1 MEQIIRELK
10 QQLAGEK
17 LTPEQLK
24 GLIRADYIY
33 RSGDEHHLTARGR
46 EALAGVNPQGTRQRD
61 GVRLMSVPTHSDQPF
76 RLIPISGSD

>member
-10 QQLAGEK
+10 RQIAGEK

-46 EALAGVNPQGTRQRD
+46 AALAGVNPEGTLAD
-61 GVRLMSVPTHSDQPF
+61 GVR
-76 RLIPISGSD
+76 